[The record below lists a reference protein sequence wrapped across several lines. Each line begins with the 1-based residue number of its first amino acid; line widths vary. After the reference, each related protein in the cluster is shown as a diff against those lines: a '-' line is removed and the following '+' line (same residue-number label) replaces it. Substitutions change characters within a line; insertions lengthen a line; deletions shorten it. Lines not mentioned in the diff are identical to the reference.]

1 MWPSLRVWAL
11 LLVSAGAGCGSGA
24 QAAPPKAT
32 PAPRV
37 ATVAARAG
45 TIQPTLR
52 IAGVIAPY
60 RQLGIASALAE
71 PLAEVDVREG
81 QRVRA
86 GDVLARLQTDDLE
99 AQLASAQRVV
109 AEDVARVSQTSYQ
122 AQGSGAQ
129 DLGAVRAAQASL
141 RQAQTDLSGA
151 RADFAR
157 YQRLASAGYLP
168 QQTLDQQR
176 TTVANDVAALS
187 AAQAALASAQANAAA
202 NGSGYGAGAQQA
214 QIQAARAAADAAAAS
229 AEQLRRQIARAT
241 IVAPIDGVVVA
252 VNANPGEYP
261 SGRQLFTLE
270 QNDRV
275 YAVLSAASNQVPTIR
290 EGAAATISPNG
301 VPGSAHGTVEAVLD
315 QIQPGTTNF
324 TVKVLIDN
332 AARRLHAGVPVTG
345 TVDLP
350 AVRGTIVP
358 VTAFVDD
365 DRSSVYAVHEGRVRI
380 VHVSEKSDD
389 GNEAVVSGLAPGT
402 PVVKNVQQSDVGN
415 GDKVRT

>member
-1 MWPSLRVWAL
+1 MCPSLRVWAL
-11 LLVSAGAGCGSGA
+11 LLVSACAGCDSGA
-24 QAAPPKAT
+24 QAAAAKAT

-37 ATVAARAG
+37 ATVVARSG
-45 TIQPTLR
+45 TIQPALR
-52 IAGVIAPY
+52 VSGVIAPY
-60 RQLGIASALAE
+60 RQVGIASALAE

-109 AEDVARVSQTSYQ
+109 AEDNARVTQTAYQ

-129 DLGAVRAAQASL
+129 DVTAVRSAQAAL
-141 RQAQTDLSGA
+141 RQAQIDLAGARTDLA
-151 RADFAR
+151 RF
-157 YQRLASAGYLP
+157 QRLAASGYLP

-176 TTVANDVAALS
+176 TTVANDEAAFVS
-187 AAQAALASAQANAAA
+187 AQAALAAAQANVSA
-202 NGSGYGAGAQQA
+202 NGNGSDAGAQQA

-241 IVAPIDGVVVA
+241 IVAPVDGVVVA

-275 YAVLSAASNQVPTIR
+275 YAVLNAASSQVTTIR
-290 EGAAATISPNG
+290 EGAAAIVAPNG
-301 VPGSAHGTVEAVLD
+301 VPDHERGTVEAVLD
-315 QIQPGTTNF
+315 QVQPGTTNF
-324 TVKVLIDN
+324 TVKVLVDN
-332 AARRLHAGVPVTG
+332 AARRLHAGVPVTA
-345 TVDLP
+345 TVSLP

-365 DRSSVYAVHEGRVRI
+365 DRGTVYAVHEGRVRT

-389 GNEAVVSGLAPGT
+389 GNSAVVSGLSPGT
-402 PVVKNVQQSDVGN
+402 PVVKNVQQSNVGN
-415 GDKVRT
+415 GDKIRT